1 MHGDQTILTFL
12 IKLCQYI
19 VLNECDGK
27 VEEKKKKKKKTNN
40 IIVMMITTLIIN
52 QRTTY
57 KPGYG

>member
-27 VEEKKKKKKKTNN
+27 VEEKKKKKKTNN
-40 IIVMMITTLIIN
+40 IIVMLITTLIIN

>member
-27 VEEKKKKKKKTNN
+27 VEEKKKKKKTNN
-40 IIVMMITTLIIN
+40 IIVMLIATLIIN